1 MEHVP
6 GAGRCV
12 LQTHRP
18 SEMTL
23 AVSNGAEQTISL
35 ANRVTS
41 LSDKFAVQQPKAIK
55 RSEALFAHGWFPEEF
70 MLFCSALV
78 YSMLCKLTAVMTS
91 ELLSGLLSSNTAL
104 SALFIAPVL
113 LFGR

>member
-1 MEHVP
+1 MCVVNP
-6 GAGRCV
+6 QAFRNDTGRF
-12 LQTHRP
+12 
-18 SEMTL
+18 
-23 AVSNGAEQTISL
+23 NGAEQTISL

-78 YSMLCKLTAVMTS
+78 YSRLQAHCRNDRAKLP
-91 ELLSGLLSSNTAL
+91 SGLLSSNTAL
-104 SALFIAPVL
+104 SALIIAHVL
-113 LFGR
+113 LFADEVEF